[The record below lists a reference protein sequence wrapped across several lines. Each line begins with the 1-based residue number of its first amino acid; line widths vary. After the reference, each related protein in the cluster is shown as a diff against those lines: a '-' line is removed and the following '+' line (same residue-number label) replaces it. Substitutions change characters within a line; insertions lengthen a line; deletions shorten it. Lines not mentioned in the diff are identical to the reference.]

1 MPETS
6 SERSHREPEA
16 TRIDESSKA
25 RASEVP
31 EVSMPETLSKRSH
44 CEPEATRIDESSK
57 ARASEEPEV
66 SIPETTNERS
76 HYLLRQREDVTL
88 SNSPK

>member
-6 SERSHREPEA
+6 SERYHCEPEA

-31 EVSMPETLSKRSH
+31 EVSMPETS
-44 CEPEATRIDESSK
+44 
-57 ARASEEPEV
+57 
-66 SIPETTNERS
+66 NERY
-76 HYLLRQREDVTL
+76 HLLRQREDVTL

>member
-6 SERSHREPEA
+6 SERYHCEPEA

-31 EVSMPETLSKRSH
+31 EVST
-44 CEPEATRIDESSK
+44 
-57 ARASEEPEV
+57 
-66 SIPETTNERS
+66 PETTSERS
-76 HYLLRQREDVTL
+76 HLLRQREDVTL

>member
-6 SERSHREPEA
+6 SERYHCEPEA

-31 EVSMPETLSKRSH
+31 EVSMPET
-44 CEPEATRIDESSK
+44 SS
-57 ARASEEPEV
+57 
-66 SIPETTNERS
+66 ERY
-76 HYLLRQREDVTL
+76 HLLRQREDVTL